1 LAALT
6 HVERGLTDGTEG
18 AVADATAPT
27 PAAPA
32 SRRSTRSVVL
42 GLIAA
47 VIVIDVLALL
57 FVPPHPKGE
66 PGAACAFPVCFING
80 SLEFPPPHVVIDLD
94 PAHELP
100 TGAVVIG
107 FDLSI
112 TSTILTM
119 WIVTAILLV
128 AVIGLTRGLQLRPG
142 GRQNLIEFAYETLSD
157 FATSLGG
164 PRAKPYIPLFA
175 ALFIYI
181 LFSNWSGLV
190 PPIGKVDELRAP
202 TSDLN
207 ITAGLALVAF
217 LIFEFEGFR
226 RNGVRGYLS
235 KFFPIGSFKEGIG
248 AGILAMY
255 VGLIELLL
263 EFIKPLTLS
272 MRLFG
277 NIFGGEV
284 ALGVITALTIAVI
297 PAGMLLLEGLLNF
310 VQALIFSTLMLM
322 YTIIAVEAHHTEEH
336 EGVADV
342 PEGGM
347 APPLSVGATGH

>member
-1 LAALT
+1 
-6 HVERGLTDGTEG
+6 LTDGTEG
-18 AVADATAPT
+18 AVADATAS
-27 PAAPA
+27 APA
-32 SRRSTRSVVL
+32 PAPRRSTRTVVL

-47 VIVIDVLALL
+47 VIVLDVLALL

-80 SLEFPPPHVVIDLD
+80 SLEFPPPHVVLDLD
-94 PAHELP
+94 PNHDLP

-128 AVIGLTRGLQLRPG
+128 ALIGLTRGLQLRPG

-181 LFSNWSGLV
+181 LFSNWSGLI

-217 LIFEFEGFR
+217 LAFEFEGCR
-226 RNGVRGYLS
+226 RICVRGYLS
-235 KFFPIGSFKEGIG
+235 KFFPISSFKEGIG

-277 NIFGGEV
+277 NIYGGEV
-284 ALGVITALTIAVI
+284 ALGVITAITLAIVPVALI
-297 PAGMLLLEGLLNF
+297 GLEALLNF
-310 VQALIFSTLMLM
+310 IQALIFSVLTLMFTL
-322 YTIIAVEAHHTEEH
+322 IAIEGHGHDEDAHP
-336 EGVADV
+336 ADAAA
-342 PEGGM
+342 GHR
-347 APPLSVGATGH
+347 APAGEPAPAH

>member
-1 LAALT
+1 
-6 HVERGLTDGTEG
+6 LTDGTEG
-18 AVADATAPT
+18 AVADATAS
-27 PAAPA
+27 APA
-32 SRRSTRSVVL
+32 PAPRRSTRTVVL

-47 VIVIDVLALL
+47 VIVLDVLALL

-80 SLEFPPPHVVIDLD
+80 SLEFPPPHVVLDLD
-94 PAHELP
+94 PNHDLP

-128 AVIGLTRGLQLRPG
+128 ALIGLTRGLQLRPG

-181 LFSNWSGLV
+181 LFSNWSGLI

-217 LIFEFEGFR
+217 LAFEFEGFR

-235 KFFPIGSFKEGIG
+235 KFFPISSFKEGIG

-277 NIFGGEV
+277 NIYGGEV
-284 ALGVITALTIAVI
+284 ALGVITAITLAIVPVALI
-297 PAGMLLLEGLLNF
+297 GLEALLNF
-310 VQALIFSTLMLM
+310 IQALIFSVLTLMFTL
-322 YTIIAVEAHHTEEH
+322 IAIEGHGHDEDAHP
-336 EGVADV
+336 ADAAA
-342 PEGGM
+342 GHG
-347 APPLSVGATGH
+347 APAGEPAPAH